1 MKYQA
6 SKIIKN
12 TPEVKETE
20 KDVIDYWSSLVHCG
34 ELTGREAIRSIA
46 YDLKKTKK

>member
-12 TPEVKETE
+12 TPGVKETE
-20 KDVIDYWSSLVHCG
+20 KDVIDYWSGLVHRG
-34 ELTGREAIRSIA
+34 EITGREAIRFIGH
-46 YDLKKTKK
+46 DLKKRKR